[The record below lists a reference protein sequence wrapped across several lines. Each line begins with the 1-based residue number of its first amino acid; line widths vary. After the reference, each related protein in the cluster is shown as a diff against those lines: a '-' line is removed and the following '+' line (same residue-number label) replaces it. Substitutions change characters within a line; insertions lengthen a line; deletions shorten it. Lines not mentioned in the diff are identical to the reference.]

1 MPHTMFDLSGRVA
14 LITGAGRGMGLG
26 VARTLG
32 RLGAKVAVNDY
43 FADRAQAAAQGL
55 LAEGLQAVAVPGDIT
70 RPEVREAVVAATRS
84 AFGDVDLLINNA
96 GVPPGMESNLRKFRD
111 LTEADFEQQLDLNLR
126 AIPGLTRLVQPAMI
140 ERGFG
145 RIVIVS
151 SESWR
156 VGIAF
161 GLTNYAAA
169 KAAALGFMR
178 QLSHEVGRKGVTV
191 NAVSLGT
198 MNNFGY
204 DEQAKAT
211 AVGRAG
217 TPEDVGALVAYLV
230 SNEAGWMTGQTLP
243 LNGGAITA

>member
-1 MPHTMFDLSGRVA
+1 MQHHYQ
-14 LITGAGRGMGLG
+14 
-26 VARTLG
+26 TLG
-32 RLGAKVAVNDY
+32 WIGSEETQGPGKQVA
-43 FADRAQAAAQGL
+43 
-55 LAEGLQAVAVPGDIT
+55 T
-70 RPEVREAVVAATRS
+70 
-84 AFGDVDLLINNA
+84 
-96 GVPPGMESNLRKFRD
+96 
-111 LTEADFEQQLDLNLR
+111 
-126 AIPGLTRLVQPAMI
+126 

-178 QLSHEVGRKGVTV
+178 QLAHEVGRKGVTV
-191 NAVSLGT
+191 NALSLGT

-204 DEQAKAT
+204 EEQAKAT

-230 SNEAGWMTGQTLP
+230 SNEASWMTGQTLP